1 MIDVTGALRGAG
13 LLAVAAAVVWL
24 SQPFS
29 SAPAAGDSSP
39 APLTAEAEAALAD
52 GVVTPEEMERTLREW
67 ARCVEDRG
75 FEVIALHY
83 SPNEGWTS
91 EVSVEG
97 GDPTSAMDECE
108 AIHVTAVAAV
118 HNEGAAAR
126 SAWES
131 RQQRLASCMEASG
144 VGTDLPADAT
154 VLSRLDQS
162 TFIRCDTLDRQAAST
177 DVLADPAE

>member
-1 MIDVTGALRGAG
+1 MHGVIGALRGAEFLG
-13 LLAVAAAVVWL
+13 LAAAVVWL
-24 SQPFS
+24 SQLFG

-39 APLTAEAEAALAD
+39 PPLTAAADAALAD

-75 FEVIALHY
+75 FDVIALHY
-83 SPNEGWTS
+83 APNGGWSS

-131 RQQRLASCMEASG
+131 RQQRLASCMEAEG

-154 VLSRLDQS
+154 VLSGLDQS
-162 TFIRCDTLDRQAAST
+162 AFIRCDTLDRQSMST
-177 DVLADPAE
+177 DVLGDPAE